1 MNPSTV
7 ATVITW
13 VCLAGVIACN
23 IGVIHYGRRTTAAAR
38 RAEAAAMNAHRMA
51 EVAEAA
57 RDEANRYASSAC
69 VASLNAT
76 AAKVAASVTV
86 ANAGGLTPTELAAT
100 IREQRGSGHRG

>member
-7 ATVITW
+7 ASVITW

-23 IGVIHYGRRTTAAAR
+23 IGVIYYGRRTRAAAR
-38 RAEAAAMNAHRMA
+38 RAEAAAMNAHHLA

-69 VASLNAT
+69 VASLDAISAKV
-76 AAKVAASVTV
+76 AAKVAV

-100 IREQRGSGHRG
+100 IREQRGSGHRA